1 MPRCYD
7 NAWPML
13 MMDRVM
19 DPSLTTGR
27 VVQNYIFGVPTDHY
41 VNRTLLALDW
51 KVGSKGTA
59 L

>member
-1 MPRCYD
+1 
-7 NAWPML
+7 ML